1 MSDDRGQRFPEV
13 PGGYPFPRLEREVL
27 AEWSAGRIFEETQ
40 TRPAPRGD
48 FVFFEGPPTANN
60 VPHVGHVVTRVVK
73 DLFPRYRT
81 QRGYRVLR
89 KAGWDTHGLAVEI
102 EVEKR
107 LGFSGG
113 KRQIEAY
120 GIAEFNRACL
130 ESVHAYERQWRAMT
144 ERIGYWIDLDHA
156 YHTYSN
162 TYIESVW
169 WALAELWRQGLLV
182 ESYKIQPY
190 CARCGTTLSSHE
202 VAQNYRET
210 EDPSIW
216 TLFQALPGQAVATVD
231 GGTFEVGPDLS
242 FVAWTTTP
250 WTTLANAGL
259 AVSPEVIYRV
269 VAHPLLPGRKLLFA
283 EGLANPV
290 PLLAPAAEPG
300 GKRHL
305 LDLREQPAL
314 ARIAG
319 RALEG
324 LLYERPFTFFFP
336 EEPGKVVLGD
346 YVTVGEG
353 TGLVHTAPPF
363 GEDDYQA
370 GLRYELPLILS
381 VDTEGKLAPGAGPFA
396 GLWFKDADPQIV
408 HDLKERGL
416 LLHSDRY
423 RHSYPFCW
431 RCDRPLLYYAT
442 RSWFVKTTAAR
453 DELIAKNRE
462 IHWHP
467 EHVGEGRFGN
477 WLENVVD
484 WALSRNRYW
493 GTPLP
498 VWTCDCGGQRVIGS
512 FAELFEAAGRPAPA
526 DPYDAAQFDPH
537 RPAID
542 GPEFELPC
550 GKCGGTMRRVPY
562 VIDAW
567 FDAGSMPFAQHHYPF
582 ENRELVDD
590 RRQFPADFISE
601 GVDQTRGWFYTL
613 HVLGALLFDSVAYR
627 TCIVIGHV
635 NDDQGRK
642 MSKRLGNFAEPMG
655 VIEESGADAL
665 RWYFCVNNPEV
676 TSRFSARL
684 VREAA
689 QRFLLPLWN
698 ALSFF
703 TIYANLDGWR
713 PPAARAGGGGGTGGD
728 GSAAEPLPARP
739 RFGDRPALDRWVL
752 LRLDRLTA
760 ATTAHLDGYRL
771 AEAARGIEEF
781 LDDLTNWYIRRSRG
795 RFWAPAA
802 DPAADAAGGTD
813 GSPAEGKAGAADGDG
828 DGHGDGKDSAYD
840 ALYEVL
846 TTLARLLAP
855 FVPFVADVLHRH
867 LVRSQDPAA
876 TASVHLDGWPE
887 PAAGRADPALEAG
900 MAAVQRIVRL
910 GHAARNAHGLKTRQ
924 PLAAVTLVAADP
936 RLRETVAPYEDLLR
950 DELNVH
956 AVHWAADRSQYVRHE
971 VRPIFPKVGPRLGKR
986 MPLVKQALAAADG
999 DALAAELESSGS
1011 LTLRLPGGE
1020 EVALAAGEVE
1030 VHLVEKEGMATQGDR
1045 ELLVALDTHVTDEL
1059 RQEGL
1064 ARELVHQVQVWRREM
1079 GLDYADRIRLFVL
1092 GGADLARLLERHRE
1106 YIQAETLTVS
1116 IERLEQPRDGGGSA
1130 LVLEG
1135 GPAGRVW
1142 IEKAAAG
1149 EEPAARAAGLSRAP
1163 GVPA

>member
-1 MSDDRGQRFPEV
+1 VTSDRRFPEV
-13 PGGYPFPRLEREVL
+13 PAGYPFPRLEREVL
-27 AEWSAGRIFEETQ
+27 AEWRDGRIFEQTQ
-40 TRPAPRGD
+40 TRPAPLGD

-107 LGFSGG
+107 LGFTGG
-113 KRQIEAY
+113 KRQIETY

-130 ESVHAYERQWRAMT
+130 DSVHAYERQWRAMT
-144 ERIGYWIDLDHA
+144 ERIGYWLDLDHA
-156 YHTYSN
+156 YYTYSN
-162 TYIESVW
+162 RYIESVW

-202 VAQNYRET
+202 VAQNYRDV

-216 TLFQALPGQAVATVD
+216 TLFPARAGQSVATLD
-231 GGTFEVGPDLS
+231 GGSFPVGPRLAL
-242 FVAWTTTP
+242 VAWTTTP
-250 WTTLANAGL
+250 WTTLANVGL
-259 AVSPEVIYRV
+259 AVSPELTYRI
-269 VAHPLLPGRKLLFA
+269 VAHPAHPGGPGDQLLLA

-290 PLLAPAAEPG
+290 PLVVEDAA
-300 GKRHL
+300 GKRQTI
-305 LDLREQPAL
+305 DLRGQPAL
-314 ARIAG
+314 ARVAG
-319 RALEG
+319 KALEG
-324 LLYERPFTFFFP
+324 LLYDRPFTFFFP
-336 EEPGKVVLGD
+336 EEPGRVALGD
-346 YVTVGEG
+346 YVTAAEG

-363 GEDDYQA
+363 GEDDYQT
-370 GLRYELPLILS
+370 GLRYQLPLILS
-381 VDTEGKLAPGAGPFA
+381 VDSEGRVAAGAGPFA
-396 GLWFKDADPQIV
+396 GLWFKDADPLIV
-408 HDLKERGL
+408 QDLRARGL
-416 LLHSDRY
+416 LLHSDRH
-423 RHSYPFCW
+423 RHAYPFCW

-442 RSWFVKTTAAR
+442 RNWFVKTTAAR
-453 DELIAKNRE
+453 DQLIARNRE
-462 IHWHP
+462 IHWRP
-467 EHVGEGRFGN
+467 EHVGKGRFGN

-484 WALSRNRYW
+484 WALSRSRYW

-498 VWTCDCGGQRVIGS
+498 IWICDCGGQRVIGS
-512 FAELFEAAGRPAPA
+512 YAELFEATGRPAPA
-526 DPYDAAQFDPH
+526 DPYDPAQFDPH

-542 GPEFELPC
+542 GPGLELPC
-550 GKCGGTMRRVPY
+550 GHCGGGMRRVPF

-582 ENRELVDD
+582 ENRELIDG

-613 HVLGALLFDSVAYR
+613 HVLGTLLFDSVAYR
-627 TCIVIGHV
+627 NCIVVGLI

-642 MSKRLGNFAEPMG
+642 MSKRLGNFVEPMA

-665 RWYFCVNNPEV
+665 RWYFCVSNPEL

-713 PPAARAGGGGGTGGD
+713 PGTAALAAAAPAA
-728 GSAAEPLPARP
+728 AA
-739 RFGDRPALDRWVL
+739 RFADRPPLDRWVL
-752 LRLDRLTA
+752 LRLGRLVA
-760 ATTAHLDGYRL
+760 ATTEHLDGYRI

-781 LDDLTNWYIRRSRG
+781 LDDLTNWYIRRSRD
-795 RFWAPAA
+795 RFWAPADPAPAASPAPPA
-802 DPAADAAGGTD
+802 DPVQATDPAPPTSPSAPAHRGAGK
-813 GSPAEGKAGAADGDG
+813 E
-828 DGHGDGKDSAYD
+828 SAYA

-855 FVPFVADVLHRH
+855 FAPFVAEALHRH

-876 TASVHLDGWPE
+876 PASVHLEGWPE
-887 PAAGRADPALEAG
+887 PVACRSDPALETG
-900 MAAVQRIVRL
+900 MGAVQRIVRL

-924 PLAAVTLVAADP
+924 PLASVTLVAAD
-936 RLRETVAPYEDLLR
+936 RSLRETVEPYAGLLR
-950 DELNVH
+950 DELNVRE
-956 AVHWAADRSQYVRHE
+956 VRWAAERSQYVRHE
-971 VRPIFPKVGPRLGKR
+971 VRPIFPRTGPRFGKR
-986 MPLVKQALAAADG
+986 MPLVKRALAEADG
-999 DALAAELESSGS
+999 DALAAELERSGR
-1011 LTLRLPGGE
+1011 LRLRLPDGAGGADRDE
-1020 EVALAAGEVE
+1020 EVTLAADEVE
-1030 VHLVEKEGMATQGDR
+1030 VHLVEKEGTATQGDR
-1045 ELLVALDTHVTDEL
+1045 ELLVALDTRITDEL

-1064 ARELVHQVQVWRREM
+1064 ARELVHQVQVWRKDL
-1079 GLDYADRIRLFVL
+1079 GLDYADRIRLFLL
-1092 GGADLARLLERHRE
+1092 GASELERLIESHRS
-1106 YIQAETLTVS
+1106 YIQDETLTLA
-1116 IERLEQPRDGGGSA
+1116 IELLAQPRDPGGLP

-1135 GPAGRVW
+1135 LP
-1142 IEKAAAG
+1142 
-1149 EEPAARAAGLSRAP
+1149 PARAWVVKSPQG
-1163 GVPA
+1163 GGDGGGGNGGDDGGGGN